1 MNKNFTDGAS
11 VDLSNIKDAF
21 LELFQ
26 RMSELEVICE
36 SITKAEAK
44 DVFSRDDLAQKFGV
58 GLTTIHNAIKN
69 DKLKY
74 FKIGTRTLF
83 HLSDVNNW
91 INGQR

>member
-26 RMSELEVICE
+26 RMNDLEVRCE
-36 SITKAEAK
+36 SITKTETK
-44 DVFSRDDLAQKFGV
+44 DVFSRDDLVKKFGV
-58 GLTTIHNAIKN
+58 GLTTIHNAMKN
-69 DKLKY
+69 DKLKC
-74 FKIGTRTLF
+74 FHIGTRTLF

-91 INGQR
+91 INGQS